1 MYCPNCGKYILPETT
16 TCLHC
21 GYSSVRMQ
29 ENARKAK
36 FNKRIKGAVCAVLIL
51 VLVIGCGIWFQK
63 TGARVS
69 ERVISTAFCTRNG
82 KSADVVYDFYK
93 QDEENPQNGSVRE
106 VTVAKEMDDTQSQE
120 CGYSI
125 VRTGLKRFC
134 ITIEDDANTQ
144 LIVKID
150 AAGNIDTIEGRKTG
164 EELQAVQPYD
174 RENYIAGHYR
184 SETEKIVKATGFL
197 SSY

>member
-1 MYCPNCGKYILPETT
+1 MYCPNCGKYILPEMA

-36 FNKRIKGAVCAVLIL
+36 FNKRIKGAVCAFLIL

-69 ERVISTAFCTRNG
+69 ERVISTAFCTRNE
-82 KSADVVYDFYK
+82 KSAGMVYDFFK

-106 VTVAKEMDDTQSQE
+106 VTVGKEMDDTQSQE
-120 CGYSI
+120 YVYSI

-150 AAGNIDTIEGRKTG
+150 AVGNIDTIEGRKSG
-164 EELQAVQPYD
+164 EELHAVQLYD
-174 RENYIAGHYR
+174 RENFIAGHYR

-197 SSY
+197 SEY

>member
-63 TGARVS
+63 PAP
-69 ERVISTAFCTRNG
+69 EFQ
-82 KSADVVYDFYK
+82 SA
-93 QDEENPQNGSVRE
+93 
-106 VTVAKEMDDTQSQE
+106 
-120 CGYSI
+120 
-125 VRTGLKRFC
+125 
-134 ITIEDDANTQ
+134 
-144 LIVKID
+144 
-150 AAGNIDTIEGRKTG
+150 
-164 EELQAVQPYD
+164 
-174 RENYIAGHYR
+174 
-184 SETEKIVKATGFL
+184 
-197 SSY
+197 

>member
-1 MYCPNCGKYILPETT
+1 M
-16 TCLHC
+16 
-21 GYSSVRMQ
+21 
-29 ENARKAK
+29 
-36 FNKRIKGAVCAVLIL
+36 
-51 VLVIGCGIWFQK
+51 
-63 TGARVS
+63 
-69 ERVISTAFCTRNG
+69 
-82 KSADVVYDFYK
+82 VYDFYK
-93 QDEENPQNGSVRE
+93 QDEENPQNGNVRE
-106 VTVAKEMDDTQSQE
+106 VTVAKEMDDTQSLE
-120 CGYSI
+120 YAYSI

-150 AAGNIDTIEGRKTG
+150 AAGNIDTIEGRKSG

-197 SSY
+197 SEY